1 MPQQQQQQ
9 HQPVQQHSMQQQ
21 TIQQQSMQPQ
31 MMSAMSQQQQKS
43 GFQAGT
49 EDPFAGLESTPSPIE
64 STLGSGG
71 GGGMVQNTTTV
82 QQPPVSGGLMSQPTM
97 VGGGVSQL
105 NNVGVGLGGGMV
117 QQQQQ
122 PQPPLQVGGG
132 ANLLDVFK
140 GTASSSSTAPTPV
153 VTNQKT
159 VERAPPLPK
168 GSGVP
173 PVATIPSPMRSS
185 SPAPMRSP
193 SPAMNS
199 GATSGKSIP
208 HPAIVS
214 EAASVE
220 VALESN
226 NSFNGE
232 GNRSRTGTSE
242 SIKSLTINRSG
253 TNDSVPMRS
262 RTGTGDSSIKSAAST
277 NNKPPTPRPIKS
289 ASSTSSASSG
299 GLGKSGA
306 KLDSISTTPPTSLA
320 VASVGNARFFNIYEF
335 LAGADKK
342 EPTRKFY
349 PIERVKP
356 FWALMN
362 IDVYVKKYR
371 EERRVAG
378 VGSGG
383 GGGLASELV
392 TSHSADGEKG
402 TPAAFTAAPKYEQ
415 LAKALSFMCHIVQE
429 SERNMYSS
437 GGKSHPLDYLR
448 PNQIGCEAAIKL
460 ISMLPHSAGASGKN
474 LDALFLNF
482 INTFVNL
489 VGNLQADQQLV
500 MPGGWQQPDRA
511 HLCLYILRNQG
522 GGRFTFSVVNTG
534 PDGLEYHPS
543 NFDST
548 TGRQTKQLCLTI
560 WDIPAERVTDSTF
573 WVLLFR
579 MQVYPSKKNVAS
591 FLYTKL
597 LPSLNSRPLMSNK
610 ESGPAEFYYP
620 PATMEAAD
628 QYHELAR
635 LALTTI
641 PELGARSAKYSTL
654 LLMNAAVDIAYRGIQ
669 DARPSSM
676 DPEDSRI
683 LKLTARNLANYAST
697 IDPKIVTDGTLGGA
711 LSNTWD
717 LLDRL
722 LQKLSVA
729 SSKPLD
735 QHSAH
740 AGRGEDMNSDFAKG
754 LLKNLRA
761 GEGAAAH
768 PFFGRLRR
776 DNYEEVVKAL
786 MGDPRPDPILIPAVL
801 TDESMPDVATDYH
814 TAASSL
820 LRICHACS
828 LLLQQRRLVKNAPSF
843 VASAAQYALTVTL
856 PMPHLDTSVCFWRK
870 SPMRRET
877 QTNLLF
883 LIRRMCRIYSAAT
896 SSVQQSRGLVGIRTT
911 ALACAACV
919 ADAIA
924 RVKCVDDPSPFSLHY
939 SGLNEGPTRPF
950 GFESGSFETLAK
962 NLPIYD
968 PQLTA
973 LRFQCLDYMR
983 GMTIKDD
990 GTWNPTIFNFD
1001 SSLTPHG
1008 GDLELM
1014 NHLSI
1019 ELALPR
1025 PYPVTES
1032 SMTTHAARL
1041 ISGQNGAIIEI
1052 LPEFEYFRDIV
1063 FHFKH
1068 SVSGATST
1076 PDKEDGFVWLPTDAT
1091 LKWTVKPISDEN
1103 KTLQYHVTAFRG
1115 HLQEFVDPSAAVADK
1130 NQNAFSSFLSLFSKS
1145 KLARNKLSCADPTN
1159 IVNSCGAKFIKGK
1172 AKPVSVKNEDDILH
1186 LTNDELPTFGGVLTP
1201 ADSERF
1207 LQFFTVPYLRIPL
1220 ILDFFANG
1228 DPGRLVA
1235 LKTKSLQ
1242 LIVDAAMFEPGMW
1255 KPSDFFEQVTEI
1267 PIVSED
1273 KLQTMLSTPLGTL
1286 FNEIAKSP
1294 DVLVSCVIKM
1304 LERAVDMDV
1313 GKYTEKSSS
1322 GPLILYTSRLAVR
1335 IEGFLKFALKK
1346 CNTPGQPRPRGLE
1359 FMENIKVEKAVK
1371 DLRRTLDDKVIP
1383 MLEYW
1388 IDPIRCK
1395 SVDMSNLVHA
1405 HLIYLFK
1412 NYTYEEFD
1420 YRSVSVLLSSQVFL
1434 SINHRFSSKA
1444 YDDLADSSDPS
1455 KPPPSIQIAQSEIFD
1470 IIQGK
1475 RFHILRYI
1483 ENNPEEGD
1491 AAMEAVVRV
1500 ATGTGTRAEKPDK
1513 KSLKQRKW
1521 KSIGHP
1527 TCYGRFVP
1535 DTEDTK
1541 LRDGSYRKPKPGENF
1556 EKWML
1561 RVTTKE
1567 VGIEVNVQ
1575 ISEFTLQNHKM
1586 MLLDPSIMKH
1596 KDFQHTR
1603 KTVLAG
1609 ASDVACAE
1617 VVHTTNRYHWRLV
1630 GQRYDVMSW
1639 APDKR

>member
-1 MPQQQQQQ
+1 
-9 HQPVQQHSMQQQ
+9 
-21 TIQQQSMQPQ
+21 
-31 MMSAMSQQQQKS
+31 
-43 GFQAGT
+43 
-49 EDPFAGLESTPSPIE
+49 
-64 STLGSGG
+64 
-71 GGGMVQNTTTV
+71 
-82 QQPPVSGGLMSQPTM
+82 
-97 VGGGVSQL
+97 
-105 NNVGVGLGGGMV
+105 
-117 QQQQQ
+117 
-122 PQPPLQVGGG
+122 
-132 ANLLDVFK
+132 
-140 GTASSSSTAPTPV
+140 
-153 VTNQKT
+153 
-159 VERAPPLPK
+159 
-168 GSGVP
+168 
-173 PVATIPSPMRSS
+173 
-185 SPAPMRSP
+185 
-193 SPAMNS
+193 
-199 GATSGKSIP
+199 
-208 HPAIVS
+208 
-214 EAASVE
+214 
-220 VALESN
+220 
-226 NSFNGE
+226 
-232 GNRSRTGTSE
+232 
-242 SIKSLTINRSG
+242 
-253 TNDSVPMRS
+253 
-262 RTGTGDSSIKSAAST
+262 
-277 NNKPPTPRPIKS
+277 
-289 ASSTSSASSG
+289 
-299 GLGKSGA
+299 
-306 KLDSISTTPPTSLA
+306 
-320 VASVGNARFFNIYEF
+320 
-335 LAGADKK
+335 
-342 EPTRKFY
+342 
-349 PIERVKP
+349 
-356 FWALMN
+356 
-362 IDVYVKKYR
+362 
-371 EERRVAG
+371 
-378 VGSGG
+378 
-383 GGGLASELV
+383 
-392 TSHSADGEKG
+392 
-402 TPAAFTAAPKYEQ
+402 
-415 LAKALSFMCHIVQE
+415 
-429 SERNMYSS
+429 
-437 GGKSHPLDYLR
+437 
-448 PNQIGCEAAIKL
+448 
-460 ISMLPHSAGASGKN
+460 
-474 LDALFLNF
+474 
-482 INTFVNL
+482 
-489 VGNLQADQQLV
+489 
-500 MPGGWQQPDRA
+500 
-511 HLCLYILRNQG
+511 
-522 GGRFTFSVVNTG
+522 
-534 PDGLEYHPS
+534 
-543 NFDST
+543 
-548 TGRQTKQLCLTI
+548 
-560 WDIPAERVTDSTF
+560 
-573 WVLLFR
+573 
-579 MQVYPSKKNVAS
+579 
-591 FLYTKL
+591 
-597 LPSLNSRPLMSNK
+597 
-610 ESGPAEFYYP
+610 
-620 PATMEAAD
+620 
-628 QYHELAR
+628 
-635 LALTTI
+635 
-641 PELGARSAKYSTL
+641 
-654 LLMNAAVDIAYRGIQ
+654 
-669 DARPSSM
+669 M

-697 IDPKIVTDGTLGGA
+697 MDPKIVTDGTLGGA

-740 AGRGEDMNSDFAKG
+740 AGRGEDMNSDFSKG
-754 LLKNLRA
+754 LLKNLMA

-801 TDESMPDVATDYH
+801 TDENMPDVATDYH

-828 LLLQQRRLVKNAPSF
+828 LLLQQRRLVKNAPAF

-856 PMPHLDTSVCFWRK
+856 PMPHLDTRVCFWRK

-911 ALACAACV
+911 AFACAACV

-968 PQLTA
+968 PNMTA

-1032 SMTTHAARL
+1032 SMTAHSARL

-1068 SVSGATST
+1068 SVSGATCT
-1076 PDKEDGFVWLPTDAT
+1076 PDNVEEGHIWLPTDAT
-1091 LKWTVKPISDEN
+1091 LKWTVKAISDDN

-1115 HLQEFVDPSAAVADK
+1115 HLQEFVDPSATSEK
-1130 NQNAFSSFLSLFSKS
+1130 SQNAFSSFMSLFSKS

-1159 IVNSCGAKFIKGK
+1159 IVNSCGTKFLKGK

-1186 LTNDELPTFGGVLTP
+1186 LSNEELPTFGGVLTP

-1255 KPSDFFEQVTEI
+1255 KPSDFFEQVTEV
-1267 PIVSED
+1267 PIVNED

-1313 GKYTEKSSS
+1313 GKYNEKSSS

-1335 IEGFLKFALKK
+1335 IEGFLKFALKR

-1359 FMENIKVEKAVK
+1359 FMENHKVEKAVK

-1395 SVDMSNLVHA
+1395 NVDQANLVHA

-1475 RFHILRYI
+1475 RYHILQYMK
-1483 ENNPEEGD
+1483 NKPEEGD

-1500 ATGTGTRAEKPDK
+1500 ATGTGTRAERLDK

-1541 LRDGSYRKPKPGENF
+1541 LRDGSYRKPKPNENF

-1596 KDFQHTR
+1596 KDFQHIR

-1639 APDKR
+1639 APDKRYVF